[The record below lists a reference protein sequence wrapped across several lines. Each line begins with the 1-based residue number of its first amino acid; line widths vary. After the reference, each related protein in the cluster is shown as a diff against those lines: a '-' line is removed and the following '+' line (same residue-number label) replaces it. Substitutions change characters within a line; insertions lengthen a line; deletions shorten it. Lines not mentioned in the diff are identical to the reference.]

1 MKRKPL
7 SNRQEKILLLLKKFD
22 FLTKEQLNRYF
33 KLGKTRNT
41 NRVLS
46 DLSPYLMKIR
56 EGYQT
61 IYYLSKEGKDY
72 VGCEKIRKK
81 GGHVQHTIMRNEF
94 WVFYGFPPDWK
105 SEIKVTDGKTA
116 IVMDAMF
123 IKMLQYHFLEV
134 DHTQSMKENKL
145 KIARYKELAKNGL
158 IAQKLGH
165 FPTIVFLTTTEL
177 RRKQLKEACKG
188 LPSFKVYTIAEI
200 K

>member
-1 MKRKPL
+1 LKRKPL